1 MFKVKATSTNGNYWL
16 NTFSQATS
24 KISVKTLSVKTLTE
38 AAAGGAALSKKLYLK
53 ISQNSQENTS
63 LRVSFLIKLQPSANR
78 FSLFA

>member
-24 KISVKTLSVKTLTE
+24 KISMKTSVKTLTE

-63 LRVSFLIKLQPSANR
+63 VRVSFLIKLQPSANR